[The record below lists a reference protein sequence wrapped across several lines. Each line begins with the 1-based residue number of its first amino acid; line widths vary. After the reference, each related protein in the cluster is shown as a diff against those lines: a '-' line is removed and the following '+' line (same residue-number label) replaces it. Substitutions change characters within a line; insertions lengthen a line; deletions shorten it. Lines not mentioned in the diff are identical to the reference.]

1 MQSYSHCDDVQWLAV
16 GQPGHTWVWVL
27 QSSKVVM
34 FIHSFDD
41 NSGVCD
47 FTESH
52 LTGENCDE
60 RQAPSCL
67 SVIISESHS
76 KAQLTFRY

>member
-52 LTGENCDE
+52 LTLQVKIVIRD
-60 RQAPSCL
+60 RPPSAC
-67 SVIISESHS
+67 
-76 KAQLTFRY
+76 Q